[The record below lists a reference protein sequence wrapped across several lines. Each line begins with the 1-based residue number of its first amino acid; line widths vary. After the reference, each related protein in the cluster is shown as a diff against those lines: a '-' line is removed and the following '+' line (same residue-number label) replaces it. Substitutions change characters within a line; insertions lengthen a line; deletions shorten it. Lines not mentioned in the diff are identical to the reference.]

1 MKTLSMLLLIL
12 ILVFSLPAQ
21 SLSPADSLL
30 LKAKDQLN
38 RAVRQWNESEL
49 QNARA
54 LFERLLNR
62 NDKKFLVHYYV
73 AYADYHLINFYQK
86 DDTAD
91 QMKKFLDDGIRHLKQ
106 SIELNENFSE
116 SFALLSSLLGR
127 KISLNPLKAIVLGPR
142 SGTAIAKAMQLEP
155 QNPRVHFIS
164 GINAY
169 FTPKMFGG
177 GKNKARRALKKAL
190 QLFPQYHSS
199 SPLYPDWGYP
209 ETYAWLGILAIDA
222 DSLEQAETYFHKAL
236 EIDPDFSW
244 VKNHLLP
251 KLQDEKAKA
260 KADDQQRP

>member
-1 MKTLSMLLLIL
+1 MKTISVLLLIL
-12 ILVFSLPAQ
+12 FLGLNLQAQ

-30 LKAKDQLN
+30 LKAKHQLDN
-38 RAVRQWNESEL
+38 AIREWSESDL

-62 NDKKFLVHYYV
+62 TDKKFLVHYYI

-86 DDTAD
+86 DETRD
-91 QMKKFLDDGIRHLKQ
+91 QMEKFLDDGIQHLKQ

-127 KISLNPLKAIVLGPR
+127 KISLSPLKAIVLGPR
-142 SGTAIAKAMQLEP
+142 SGTAITKAIQLEP
-155 QNPRVHFIS
+155 ENPRVHFIA

-177 GKNKARRALKKAL
+177 GKDKARHSLKKAL
-190 QLFPQYHSS
+190 QLFEKYRSPSS
-199 SPLYPDWGYP
+199 LYPDWGYAD
-209 ETYAWLGILAIDA
+209 TYAWLGIFAIDA
-222 DSLEQAETYFHKAL
+222 DSLNRAETYFQKAL
-236 EIDPDFSW
+236 KVNPDFRW

-251 KLQDEKAKA
+251 KLREEKQKA
-260 KADDQQRP
+260 GKENRD